1 VSIGCHSP
9 LGRVGSVMTNQL
21 LLKSLPGGRGNARFP
36 LAPPGLRC
44 LFAMVVDI
52 VVRNLERRRLPAD
65 VAGPAGQVRWRRH
78 PTMPSR
84 RPARLRRIEFLSRS
98 RMG

>member
-1 VSIGCHSP
+1 
-9 LGRVGSVMTNQL
+9 
-21 LLKSLPGGRGNARFP
+21 
-36 LAPPGLRC
+36 
-44 LFAMVVDI
+44 MVVDI

-78 PTMPSR
+78 PTMPTR
-84 RPARLRRIEFLSRS
+84 RPVRLRRIEFLSRS